1 MKKKGLSL
9 NTCTSLYGL
18 GCCYFVIFLLQYGMV
33 DPNFNPEPVKIGP
46 NQFACPY
53 CQLILS
59 GQNCRQ
65 NLRRHIRI
73 HTGERPYICEIC
85 NRTFVRKDYLD
96 KHMAVHKRK

>member
-1 MKKKGLSL
+1 
-9 NTCTSLYGL
+9 
-18 GCCYFVIFLLQYGMV
+18 MV

-73 HTGERPYICEIC
+73 HTGERPYVCEIC

-96 KHMAVHKRK
+96 KHLTVHKKKIN